1 MKKTFTF
8 PTIRVDEFVSTVLS
22 GDDVKMYHL
31 YVDGNFYRAFS
42 SKDELIEFLQT
53 FVKVNLGVY

>member
-1 MKKTFTF
+1 MKKTITF
-8 PTIRVDEFVSTVLS
+8 PTIKVDEFVSTVLS

-42 SKDELIEFLQT
+42 SKNELIEFLQT